1 MNTLRL
7 VQLALSSLR
16 RNLGRSFLTILGVV
30 IGVGS
35 VVVIVAI
42 GQGARAQ
49 IEARVASLGRNLV
62 VVTPGSS
69 EKAGVSAG
77 AGSQDSLKAEDVAA
91 IAREA
96 GSVAAITPVIQ
107 TFSFAVV
114 GNANWRTS
122 IQGVDAS
129 WFDIRDWEVASGRP
143 FEEADVR
150 VSRKVVVLGATV
162 AGVLFGEEDPV
173 GRELRLR
180 RVPLTIIGVLAPKGP
195 TAEGTD
201 QDDVAIVP
209 YTTVRARMSGRQF
222 LGQILIQARSAA
234 EVPDVLTEVR
244 AIVREE
250 HRLGPRAPDDFTVRD
265 QSQIAEAAKGA
276 TQVMTTLLSA
286 VASVSLVVGGIGIMN
301 IMLVS
306 VTERTREIGIRR
318 ALGARR
324 SDVLA
329 QFLVEAV
336 VLSGLGGL
344 LGALAGVGVAWGLG
358 RATGWATPVT
368 PESIVL
374 AMLFSAA
381 VGVFFGWYPARR
393 AAALDP
399 IEALRFQ

>member
-1 MNTLRL
+1 MSVLQL
-7 VQLALSSLR
+7 VRLALGSLR
-16 RNLGRSFLTILGVV
+16 RNLARSFLTILGVV
-30 IGVGS
+30 IGVGA

-62 VVTPGSS
+62 VVTPGASDRG
-69 EKAGVSAG
+69 GVSGG
-77 AGSQDSLKAEDVAA
+77 AGSQASLEIEDVEA

-96 GSVAAITPVIQ
+96 HSIAGVTPVVQ

-114 GNANWRTS
+114 GSANWRTS

-129 WFDIRDWEVASGRP
+129 WFEIRDWDVASGRP
-143 FEEADVR
+143 IEEADVR
-150 VSRKVVVLGATV
+150 GARKVVVLGATV
-162 AGVLFGEEDPV
+162 AEALFGDEDPV

-180 RVPLTIIGVLAPKGP
+180 RVPLTIVGVLAKKGP
-195 TAEGTD
+195 TAEGND

-222 LGQILIQARSAA
+222 LAQILIQAASPE
-234 EVPDVLTEVR
+234 EVTEALGEVR
-244 AIVREE
+244 AILRET
-250 HRLGPRAPDDFTVRD
+250 HRLGRSAPDDFTVRD
-265 QSQIAEAAKGA
+265 QSQIAETARGA
-276 TQVMTTLLSA
+276 TKVMTTLLAA

-324 SDVLA
+324 ADVLA
-329 QFLVEAV
+329 QFLVEAI
-336 VLSGLGGL
+336 VLSGLGGV
-344 LGALAGVGVAWGLG
+344 LGALLGMGVAWGVG
-358 RATGWATPVT
+358 RVTGWATPVT
-368 PESIVL
+368 AASVGV
-374 AMLFSAA
+374 AMAFSAA

-399 IEALRFQ
+399 IEALRYQ